1 MKNSYVV
8 RAQKFIKQILPYLSD
23 MHNPST
29 VDRDVW
35 VFNFNRNRKVKMDF
49 GAVRICL
56 MTSDYVV
63 KWDYDEEYVPEC
75 GGCEK
80 EFEVYDE
87 VKADGYGYLFAES
100 NRFEYQ
106 GIVFNIMPRIKKTGY
121 RDKKMDIDDL
131 LTADEW
137 NYVRY
142 NITNDLHKGNWG
154 LKNGRPVIIDY
165 AFTLDLTETW

>member
-8 RAQKFIKQILPYLSD
+8 RAQKFIKQILPFLSD
-23 MHNPST
+23 MHDPSI
-29 VDRDVW
+29 VDREVW
-35 VFNFNRNRKVKMDF
+35 EFNFKHNRKVKVDY

-56 MTSDYVV
+56 ITSDYVV
-63 KWDYDEEYVPEC
+63 KWDYDEEYVLEC

-87 VKADGYGYLFAES
+87 VKADGYEYLFAES

-106 GIVFNIMPRIKKTGY
+106 GMVFNIMPRIKRTGY
-121 RDKKMDIDDL
+121 RDKKMDIGDL
-131 LTADEW
+131 LTMDEW

-142 NITNDLHKGNWG
+142 NITNDLHRGNWG